1 MNYVDHIHNKQSHF
15 ENDNLIKVKHS
26 RQNNSLTTLSEYFNA
41 ATFVFMIGSLRLR
54 VSKKALACSKVVIE
68 VD

>member
-1 MNYVDHIHNKQSHF
+1 MNYVDHIHIAHF

-26 RQNNSLTTLSEYFNA
+26 RQNNNLTTTLSEYFNA

>member
-1 MNYVDHIHNKQSHF
+1 MNYVDHIHIAHF
-15 ENDNLIKVKHS
+15 ENDKLIKVKHS
-26 RQNNSLTTLSEYFNA
+26 RQNNNLTTTLSEDFNA

-54 VSKKALACSKVVIE
+54 VSKKALACTKVVIE